1 MGSCCK
7 KQQAFISE
15 AEQQYLVTTTEMKS
29 FRTTIDTPVH
39 SSERLHHPNVEN
51 FLLIWLDASLDIK
64 SDSGDKSKEELQRL
78 VNNIEM
84 FSDSRERLIPDIHS
98 MHMIHIIYIF
108 YLNKANYQPLMKIYS
123 KVKGIFTQVKTLC
136 EQLKKNI
143 NEAEHDLISMEF
155 IDPKSN
161 GNNKQEAIFMHAQLF
176 KDILLDS
183 SDSEDIIAF
192 KTMVAFCRQQYQPH
206 LNELE
211 LINEFESNYH
221 PSKAV

>member
-84 FSDSRERLIPDIHS
+84 FSDSRLCIDFNKDSQRRTNHFNNLWLI
-98 MHMIHIIYIF
+98 
-108 YLNKANYQPLMKIYS
+108 
-123 KVKGIFTQVKTLC
+123 
-136 EQLKKNI
+136 
-143 NEAEHDLISMEF
+143 
-155 IDPKSN
+155 
-161 GNNKQEAIFMHAQLF
+161 
-176 KDILLDS
+176 
-183 SDSEDIIAF
+183 
-192 KTMVAFCRQQYQPH
+192 R
-206 LNELE
+206 
-211 LINEFESNYH
+211 
-221 PSKAV
+221 